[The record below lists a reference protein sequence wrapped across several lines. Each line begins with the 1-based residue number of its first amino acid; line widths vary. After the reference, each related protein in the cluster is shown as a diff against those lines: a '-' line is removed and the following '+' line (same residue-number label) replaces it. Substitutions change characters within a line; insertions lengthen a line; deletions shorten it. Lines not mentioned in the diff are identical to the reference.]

1 MSNRHVIA
9 ESRDGQFRAVTREW
23 DHNGSASVTVLNMR
37 PGDIR
42 SALLAPSP
50 ETIRAAR
57 DVARRTD
64 PMDETRWTRL
74 DKIEHGPGG
83 TVAHR
88 FTVSRLDPTY
98 R

>member
-9 ESRDGQFRAVTREW
+9 ESRDGRLRAVTREW

-50 ETIRAAR
+50 IGSPCHALTRPTAEETA
-57 DVARRTD
+57 
-64 PMDETRWTRL
+64 P
-74 DKIEHGPGG
+74 
-83 TVAHR
+83 
-88 FTVSRLDPTY
+88 
-98 R
+98 